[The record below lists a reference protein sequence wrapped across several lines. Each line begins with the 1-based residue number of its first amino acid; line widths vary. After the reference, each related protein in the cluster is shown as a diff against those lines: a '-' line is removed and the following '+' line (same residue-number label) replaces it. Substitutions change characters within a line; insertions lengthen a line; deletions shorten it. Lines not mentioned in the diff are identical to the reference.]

1 VPENS
6 TAYDYVV
13 VGSGAGGG
21 TVAARLAEAGFRVL
35 VLEAGPDP
43 LTTGDRAAA
52 DYSVPAFHAIS
63 SENPQFCWNQRVSHF
78 DDAEAARADGKADG
92 DGLILYPRAGAL
104 GGCTAHNA
112 MIFLLP
118 QDADWDR
125 LAEATGD
132 ASWSAKAM
140 QRHRR
145 KVERCRHRP
154 FWRLLALIGI
164 TPSGHGWKGW
174 LPVEKAIP
182 VRALKD
188 AVLIRSLFLTSLVE
202 LGRGKG
208 LIARLRAFT
217 QNWGDPN
224 DRRRDGHEQL
234 CYLPLSTHRHERRG
248 TRERLI
254 SARPR
259 PPGSLHVQPDTLATR
274 IILDEAN
281 RAVGVE
287 WMRGRHLYRAC
298 PAAEDAQPTETGRTL
313 AAREVILA
321 GGAFAT
327 PQLLM
332 LSGIGDP
339 QHLRDHGIAPRVELP
354 EVGCNLQDRYE
365 IGLTYK
371 MARPWNSLRNADFTP
386 GDAVYRKWKRWRR
399 GMYISNGSAIAALR
413 CSSFAEPGNP
423 DLMLMGLMG
432 RFAGYYPGYAAD
444 CWKGRDG
451 FSWVIL
457 KGQTGNRAGTVM
469 LASNDPRDAPNVAFR
484 NFAQDGERDLD
495 AMVEGVA
502 MARAMASPLLEC
514 GAIAAEEL
522 PGAALT
528 DDALRGWIRTHAW
541 GHHACGTAA
550 IGPVLDARG
559 RVRGVS
565 GLRVADAS
573 IFPRIPGLFIV
584 AAIYLAAEKLAADII
599 ADSRIAKRQLE
610 G

>member
-1 VPENS
+1 
-6 TAYDYVV
+6 
-13 VGSGAGGG
+13 
-21 TVAARLAEAGFRVL
+21 
-35 VLEAGPDP
+35 
-43 LTTGDRAAA
+43 
-52 DYSVPAFHAIS
+52 
-63 SENPQFCWNQRVSHF
+63 
-78 DDAEAARADGKADG
+78 
-92 DGLILYPRAGAL
+92 
-104 GGCTAHNA
+104 
-112 MIFLLP
+112 
-118 QDADWDR
+118 
-125 LAEATGD
+125 
-132 ASWSAKAM
+132 
-140 QRHRR
+140 
-145 KVERCRHRP
+145 
-154 FWRLLALIGI
+154 
-164 TPSGHGWKGW
+164 
-174 LPVEKAIP
+174 
-182 VRALKD
+182 
-188 AVLIRSLFLTSLVE
+188 
-202 LGRGKG
+202 
-208 LIARLRAFT
+208 
-217 QNWGDPN
+217 
-224 DRRRDGHEQL
+224 
-234 CYLPLSTHRHERRG
+234 
-248 TRERLI
+248 
-254 SARPR
+254 
-259 PPGSLHVQPDTLATR
+259 
-274 IILDEAN
+274 
-281 RAVGVE
+281 
-287 WMRGRHLYRAC
+287 
-298 PAAEDAQPTETGRTL
+298 
-313 AAREVILA
+313 
-321 GGAFAT
+321 
-327 PQLLM
+327 
-332 LSGIGDP
+332 
-339 QHLRDHGIAPRVELP
+339 LRDHGIAPRVELP

-371 MARPWNSLRNADFTP
+371 MACPWNSLRNADFTP

-550 IGPVLDARG
+550 IGPVLDSRG
-559 RVRGVS
+559 RVRSVS